1 MSGRDQQREPPC
13 LHCPGEHP
21 PTPAPC
27 LASIG
32 PACRHVCLQL
42 IAKSPTTAGL
52 TSSQHTYREAIPHL
66 SSGHQQATPKA
77 SQLAKGAKAV
87 TVLQRKLCTPLP
99 TGKGT
104 SSPHLHFVSIFSWD
118 GSSAIPATLPGDL
131 AAAASVAATGPHVHP
146 LAPCNLNAPP

>member
-13 LHCPGEHP
+13 LHCLGEHP

-52 TSSQHTYREAIPHL
+52 TSCQHTYREAIPHL

-77 SQLAKGAKAV
+77 SQLAKVAKAV
-87 TVLQRKLCTPLP
+87 TVLQRKICTPFP
-99 TGKGT
+99 TGKGQAL
-104 SSPHLHFVSIFSWD
+104 PIFTLYPF
-118 GSSAIPATLPGDL
+118 SAGMAAQPSLPRCQVTWL
-131 AAAASVAATGPHVHP
+131 LLQV
-146 LAPCNLNAPP
+146 